1 MRFNYQARTRTGELK
16 IGQIDASNYEAALEV
31 LQKYGYFV
39 TFLEQFK
46 EKTLLTREFQ
56 FFRRIGKKDIVVFTR
71 QLAILLSSQTP
82 PVEALHTLASQYSK
96 INFKDKILKIAAD
109 IEGGTS
115 FSNALKNYPK
125 LFSNFYINIIKSGE
139 VSGNLPKALNTLA
152 DHLEKEHDLLAKI
165 IASAFYPVLVLIIAI
180 ILFGLMI
187 HIVFPRFEEIF
198 LEAGHALPAIT
209 LFMLNFAQFLRE
221 WGLALLFVV
230 LGGCFFLW
238 RWFKTPK
245 GREVLDQFIVDF
257 PITRSFARKI
267 YLVRFAENLS
277 TLILGGIPIAQALEV
292 SGNVVGN
299 SVYQKIIFETRDKV
313 RGGESI
319 SSVLKKYPKL
329 IPPLVSQIIFVGE
342 RTGQLDKTLARLSI
356 FYKKEVDTATDKFI
370 SLFEPLLIV
379 FLGIGVAIIALTIL
393 APVYQIGLM

>member
-16 IGQIDASNYEAALEV
+16 VGQIDASNYEAALEV

-39 TFLEQFK
+39 TFLEEFK
-46 EKTLLTREFQ
+46 EKTLLVKELQ
-56 FFRRIGKKDIVVFTR
+56 FFKRIGKKDIVIFTR

-96 INFKDKILKIAAD
+96 IDFKDKILKIAAD
-109 IEGGTS
+109 IEGGAS

-165 IASAFYPVLVLIIAI
+165 IAGAFYPVLVLIIAI
-180 ILFGLMI
+180 ILFGLMV
-187 HIVFPRFEEIF
+187 HLVFPRFEEIF

-209 LFMLNFAQFLRE
+209 VFMLNFAQFLRE
-221 WGLALLFVV
+221 WGLVLLFIL
-230 LGGCFFLW
+230 LGGCLFLW

-245 GREVLDQFIVDF
+245 GREALDQFIVDF
-257 PITRSFARKI
+257 PITRSFAKKL
-267 YLVRFAENLS
+267 YLARFSENLS
-277 TLILGGIPIAQALEV
+277 TLILGGVPIAQALEV

-299 SVYQKIIFETRDKV
+299 SVYQKIIFKTRDKV

-329 IPPLVSQIIFVGE
+329 IPPLASQIIFVGE
-342 RTGQLDKTLARLSI
+342 RTGQLDKTLTRLSI
-356 FYKKEVDTATDKFI
+356 FYKKEVDMATEKFI

-379 FLGIGVAIIALTIL
+379 FLGIVVAIIALTVL